1 MIENPFILFI
11 TGTSAS
17 GKTTLYESLRTDT
30 ELVDIE
36 FHDIDENGVPPVGR
50 SDWRAFRV
58 TQLLYE
64 ARNRAEK
71 EGHPTVI
78 CGITFPHEV
87 IESDYYTESIPTHF
101 ILVEP
106 GEDQIRERLIQRSK
120 DQEGQDGW
128 DEVFSTEK
136 INETIDGNIKMRRL
150 LHNSIINQ
158 RNGHKIDT
166 SKHSKDAMHAAA
178 KHLIQSLRKDKQ

>member
-1 MIENPFILFI
+1 MTHPFILFI

-17 GKTTLYESLRTDT
+17 GKTTLYESLRNDND
-30 ELVDIE
+30 LNGIE

-50 SDWRAFRV
+50 VDWRAYRV
-58 TQLLYE
+58 TQLFYDAVKL
-64 ARNRAEK
+64 AKDTGR
-71 EGHPTVI
+71 PTVI

-87 IESDYYTESIPTHF
+87 IESIYFDGKIPVHF

-106 GEDQIRERLIQRSK
+106 TETQIRERLQQRSK

-128 DEVFSTEK
+128 DEVFSPEN
-136 INETIDGNIKMRRL
+136 IERTITGNIEMRRT
-150 LHNSIINQ
+150 LHNSTVNQ

-166 SKHSKDAMHAAA
+166 SSHTREEMHDEA
-178 KHLIQSLRKDKQ
+178 KRIIQAIQKG